1 MAFLFLFAFEQV
13 QGFRFKGD
21 LELFALVS
29 DSSEWISLW
38 KSHAQ
43 QVSPC
48 SGKAFGALFGLKFG
62 TPSEPP
68 SLKVMLGSMLAT
80 CWHRYI
86 YTHTTYIYIYIYIYC
101 ESNPRL
107 DIQFGVSLNL

>member
-29 DSSEWISLW
+29 DSSDEWISLW

-43 QVSPC
+43 QVPPC
-48 SGKAFGALFGLKFG
+48 SGKAFGALFGL
-62 TPSEPP
+62 
-68 SLKVMLGSMLAT
+68 SLG
-80 CWHRYI
+80 R
-86 YTHTTYIYIYIYIYC
+86 
-101 ESNPRL
+101 P
-107 DIQFGVSLNL
+107 LNHQV

>member
-1 MAFLFLFAFEQV
+1 MAFLCLFAFEQV

-43 QVSPC
+43 QVPPC
-48 SGKAFGALFGLKFG
+48 SGKTVGALFGL
-62 TPSEPP
+62 
-68 SLKVMLGSMLAT
+68 SLG
-80 CWHRYI
+80 R
-86 YTHTTYIYIYIYIYC
+86 
-101 ESNPRL
+101 P
-107 DIQFGVSLNL
+107 LNHQV